1 LSEPELEEIGK
12 ITHFFPKINV
22 VVVELKASLS
32 MGDRIRIQG
41 PTTDF
46 EQTVESMQIEHKDVK
61 TTKAGQSV
69 GLKVSQRVRENDTIY
84 KII

>member
-1 LSEPELEEIGK
+1 MSEPELEEIGK